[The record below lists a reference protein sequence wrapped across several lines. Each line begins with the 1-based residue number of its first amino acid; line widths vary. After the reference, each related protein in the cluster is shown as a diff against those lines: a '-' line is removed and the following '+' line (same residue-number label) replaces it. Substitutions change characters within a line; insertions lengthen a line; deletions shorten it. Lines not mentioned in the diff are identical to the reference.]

1 MEIGPPTDTEWFIPG
16 AGPTGFG
23 HQPST
28 GRHQSSMENQ
38 RMISLKNLT
47 KVYGQ
52 GEESFKVLDNLDI
65 DVAAGEILAVVGP
78 SGAGKST
85 LAQCINLLE
94 RPTSGQI
101 IVNGEDLAR
110 LPERK
115 LRVARR
121 RIGTI
126 FQSASLLSRRTAA
139 ENIALPL
146 QYLGVTPAET
156 TSRVGELLERVGL
169 AHRAK
174 HYPFELSGGQ
184 LQRVGI
190 ARALALRPTVLLCD
204 EATSGLDPETTRSV
218 VALLRQLRDDL
229 DLAVVFITHEMDTVL
244 HVADSAA
251 RLEEGRITEQGSLLN
266 LLTDHGSVLGRAL
279 QPRLASAQ
287 PSAGTRAWQV
297 DYDSRSVPADWV
309 QRVSAD
315 LGEPVSL
322 LAATIQSINGAS
334 TGNATV
340 GLGAPAPL
348 AVAAF
353 ARHGLHATPRETG
366 IVDYAPTPAPREQE
380 ELQWA

>member
-1 MEIGPPTDTEWFIPG
+1 
-16 AGPTGFG
+16 
-23 HQPST
+23 
-28 GRHQSSMENQ
+28 
-38 RMISLKNLT
+38 MISLKNLT

-52 GEESFKVLDNLDI
+52 GEESIKVLDNLDI

-156 TSRVGELLERVGL
+156 KSRVGELLERVGL
-169 AHRAK
+169 SHRAT

-190 ARALALRPTVLLCD
+190 ARALALRPAVLLSD

-218 VALLRQLRDDL
+218 VALLRELRDDL

-251 RLEEGRITEQGSLLN
+251 RLHAGRIAEQGSLLE
-266 LLTDHGSVLGRAL
+266 LLTDHDSVLGRAL

-287 PSAGTRAWQV
+287 PADGTRAWQV
-297 DYDSRSVPADWV
+297 GYDSRSVPADWL

-340 GLGAPAPL
+340 GLGAPAHL

-353 ARHGLHATPRETG
+353 ARHGLHATPLETG
-366 IVDYAPTPAPREQE
+366 IADLDPKPALHAQE